1 MEQCEVTLAFS
12 VTGTQE
18 QNLFHQSRL
27 LLKQPVPEDSKVAC
41 QRPTPA
47 LLTSLLLLM
56 GISGLMGPRREGV
69 LPAKQNQHGKL
80 PASSASLDMKIENL
94 LYAIQQTLTWLR

>member
-18 QNLFHQSRL
+18 QSLFHQNRL
-27 LLKQPVPEDSKVAC
+27 LLKQPVSEDSKVAC

-47 LLTSLLLLM
+47 LLTLLLLLM
-56 GISGLMGPRREGV
+56 GITGLLGPRKEGV
-69 LPAKQNQHGKL
+69 LPVKQNQHGKL
-80 PASSASLDMKIENL
+80 PASLDMKIENL
-94 LYAIQQTLTWLR
+94 PHAIQQTLTWLR